1 MNEKVTIWLPDAK
14 KTTSCGESMAK
25 TFYDVPLDICLRG
38 ELGAGKTTFLQ
49 GFARALGI
57 TEPITSPTYALE
69 QLYETAKGMS
79 LIHIDLY
86 RFLDN
91 PTSTLVHEIGL
102 DEWMDRDDALIAI
115 EWPLPEVAGLFS
127 GFKTIRFRYVND
139 TVREVFIDE

>member
-1 MNEKVTIWLPDAK
+1 MKRNIRFLEEMDAFASELLPTLSEGGVLAL
-14 KTTSCGESMAK
+14 E
-25 TFYDVPLDICLRG
+25 G
-38 ELGAGKTTFLQ
+38 ELGSGKTTFVKSL
-49 GFARALGI
+49 GRALGVRTI
-57 TEPITSPTYALE
+57 VRSPTFTL
-69 QLYETAKGMS
+69 LNVHKTAHPTIKF
-79 LIHIDLY
+79 LVHIDLY